1 MTAKLIAQTSQRKAQ
16 FDNQLGAAV
25 PILAGVT
32 LAATLAAITLGQAT
46 RPAYAQQRGS
56 AMRASRATNAIDP
69 TGQVLRRA
77 DAMQQ
82 VAQQRAV
89 RAVPEARAS
98 YREAN
103 RLLASLLG
111 APGNRVA
118 RVSVGTSNFAL
129 SSAQITSDIR
139 TLMTAAERARRTGRT
154 AEAARLRDAATR
166 YAGASRAFF
175 TAQLREALYGQA
187 VAPAVALRAGNT
199 TATNRRVT
207 SRVNN
212 GANAAT
218 ETRFDNGAGDFGVP
232 DAAFIAPTDAIV
244 SLPPPIRGVAPQRI
258 APNQAPP
265 FVIVNGFIPSFGLFG
280 PNTNLNQIP
289 TTIIQEPGFSDGPD
303 VIVTPPVVTV
313 PIPCAPEAW
322 RAVDHCSGEYE
333 RPGKRRSAFCRAA
346 SWAA

>member
-1 MTAKLIAQTSQRKAQ
+1 MTAKRIARTSQRGGQ
-16 FDNQLGAAV
+16 FHNQRGATV
-25 PILAGVT
+25 PIVTGVT
-32 LAATLAAITLGQAT
+32 LAATLAAITLGQAAP
-46 RPAYAQQRGS
+46 PAYAQQRGS
-56 AMRASRATNAIDP
+56 AARASRATTNAIDQ

-98 YREAN
+98 YREAE
-103 RLLASLLG
+103 RLLRGLLG

-118 RVSVGTSNFAL
+118 RVSVGTSNFSL
-129 SSAQITSDIR
+129 SSAQITGDVR
-139 TLMTAAERARRTGRT
+139 ALVTASEQARRAGRT

-166 YAGASRAFF
+166 YAAASRAFF

-187 VAPAVALRAGNT
+187 VAPAVAFRAGNT
-199 TATNRRVT
+199 TAMSRRVT

-212 GANAAT
+212 GANAAM
-218 ETRFDNGAGDFGVP
+218 ETRFDNGTSHFSVP
-232 DAAFIAPTDAIV
+232 DAAFIAPTDAII
-244 SLPPPIRGVAPQRI
+244 SLPPPVRGVAPQRI

-265 FVIVNGFIPSFGLFG
+265 FVIVNGFIPSFSLFG

-313 PIPCAPEAW
+313 PIP
-322 RAVDHCSGEYE
+322 V
-333 RPGKRRSAFCRAA
+333 RP
-346 SWAA
+346 